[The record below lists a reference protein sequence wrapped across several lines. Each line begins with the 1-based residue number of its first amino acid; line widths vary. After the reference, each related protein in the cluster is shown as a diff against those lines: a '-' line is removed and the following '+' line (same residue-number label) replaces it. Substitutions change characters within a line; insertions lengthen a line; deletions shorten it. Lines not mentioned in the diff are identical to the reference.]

1 MNNESSK
8 TIEGLNANR
17 LSHGIN
23 DNIFLHIDPNE
34 TRVTVN
40 AEIPLAS

>member
-23 DNIFLHIDPNE
+23 DNIFFFTYRPQRN
-34 TRVTVN
+34 
-40 AEIPLAS
+40 